1 MMNKIFDQLHLWFSL
16 DSEPFLLTSMMCMF
30 GAYMIRQIVKNVAV
44 AVFFYPV
51 LLTSSI
57 AAIGIGTQHGLIGH
71 WQSSIM
77 HLLAAITVGMCTSTI
92 VLLSIIAVYNRN
104 AS

>member
-1 MMNKIFDQLHLWFSL
+1 
-16 DSEPFLLTSMMCMF
+16 
-30 GAYMIRQIVKNVAV
+30 
-44 AVFFYPV
+44 
-51 LLTSSI
+51 
-57 AAIGIGTQHGLIGH
+57 
-71 WQSSIM
+71 M